1 MIKPA
6 ILSLYKLFKF
16 ICISWSNA
24 HRLLVGTALNMQHPL
39 CLSAVLI
46 AKLAAFLAP
55 ESYSIDDGL
64 KAGFFVVVDYVYFR
78 LRVASAT
85 VWADNCVGSFIGW
98 LCAKG
103 SHNKKKKPESL
114 PS

>member
-1 MIKPA
+1 MP
-6 ILSLYKLFKF
+6 SV
-16 ICISWSNA
+16 
-24 HRLLVGTALNMQHPL
+24 LVG
-39 CLSAVLI
+39 
-46 AKLAAFLAP
+46 KLAAFLAP
-55 ESYSIDDGL
+55 ESCSIDDGL
-64 KAGFFVVVDYVYFR
+64 KAGFFVVRDHVYFR

-85 VWADNCVGSFIGW
+85 VRADNCVGSFIGW